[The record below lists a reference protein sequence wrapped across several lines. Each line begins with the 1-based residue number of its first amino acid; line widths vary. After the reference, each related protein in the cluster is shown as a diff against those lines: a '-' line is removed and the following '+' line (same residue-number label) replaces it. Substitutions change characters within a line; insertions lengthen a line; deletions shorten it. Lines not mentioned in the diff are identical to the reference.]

1 MMRFQKLAFAVLAM
15 AMSTS
20 LTVGA
25 ELKVGD
31 DAPDFELT
39 GSDGKVYK
47 MSELKGKT
55 AVVIAWYPKAFTGG

>member
-15 AMSTS
+15 AMSTG